1 MGINREE
8 QFLCNALAEVLA
20 GKEPPHPEKGTDM
33 DRVLEL
39 AYAHKVHPLL
49 YECSDREEVSAEW
62 RERLKRESRKIVS
75 QNYRLLFLTKY
86 LTSVLE
92 ENGIGTAVL
101 KGVGVAQLYPVPEL
115 RKSGDIDLLVS
126 RKHLAKAEELMKE
139 AGFAREEEQWTRHHV
154 SYVTKEGISIELH
167 IMLAEEID
175 FQALNQYMNGKEE
188 EFLAHTIR
196 KEIMG
201 IPLPVMQDAYQGLY
215 LLIHMTQHFMK
226 AGFGLKLLCDWVV
239 FWNGTVAEEAQEKF
253 ARLIEE
259 SGLGAFS
266 DIVTQCC
273 ITYLGLQEEKL
284 LFRKKEDVKCK
295 EFMEDVFE
303 AEEFGKSSA
312 DRMVAMRGNGI
323 GDYIREFHRQMKI
336 TYPRASGNILLWP
349 ALWCMTFT
357 GFIYR
362 NYTRRNV
369 SSLAVLKKAGSR
381 SRMMKELGFF
391 TEEKGDRKK

>member
-1 MGINREE
+1 M
-8 QFLCNALAEVLA
+8 
-20 GKEPPHPEKGTDM
+20 
-33 DRVLEL
+33 
-39 AYAHKVHPLL
+39 
-49 YECSDREEVSAEW
+49 
-62 RERLKRESRKIVS
+62 
-75 QNYRLLFLTKY
+75 
-86 LTSVLE
+86 
-92 ENGIGTAVL
+92 
-101 KGVGVAQLYPVPEL
+101 AQLYPVPEL

-139 AGFAREEEQWTRHHV
+139 AGFVREEEQWTRHHV

-175 FQALNQYMNGKEE
+175 FPALNQYMNGKEE

-201 IPLPVMQDAYQGLY
+201 IPLPVLQDAYQGLY

-239 FWNGTVAEEAQEKF
+239 FWNGTVAEEEQEKF

-336 TYPRASGNILLWP
+336 TYPRASGNVLLWP

>member
-1 MGINREE
+1 
-8 QFLCNALAEVLA
+8 
-20 GKEPPHPEKGTDM
+20 
-33 DRVLEL
+33 
-39 AYAHKVHPLL
+39 
-49 YECSDREEVSAEW
+49 
-62 RERLKRESRKIVS
+62 
-75 QNYRLLFLTKY
+75 
-86 LTSVLE
+86 
-92 ENGIGTAVL
+92 
-101 KGVGVAQLYPVPEL
+101 
-115 RKSGDIDLLVS
+115 
-126 RKHLAKAEELMKE
+126 
-139 AGFAREEEQWTRHHV
+139 
-154 SYVTKEGISIELH
+154 
-167 IMLAEEID
+167 
-175 FQALNQYMNGKEE
+175 
-188 EFLAHTIR
+188 
-196 KEIMG
+196 
-201 IPLPVMQDAYQGLY
+201 
-215 LLIHMTQHFMK
+215 MTQHFMK

-239 FWNGTVAEEAQEKF
+239 FWNGTVAEEEQEKF

>member
-154 SYVTKEGISIELH
+154 SYVT
-167 IMLAEEID
+167 
-175 FQALNQYMNGKEE
+175 
-188 EFLAHTIR
+188 
-196 KEIMG
+196 
-201 IPLPVMQDAYQGLY
+201 
-215 LLIHMTQHFMK
+215 
-226 AGFGLKLLCDWVV
+226 
-239 FWNGTVAEEAQEKF
+239 
-253 ARLIEE
+253 
-259 SGLGAFS
+259 
-266 DIVTQCC
+266 
-273 ITYLGLQEEKL
+273 
-284 LFRKKEDVKCK
+284 
-295 EFMEDVFE
+295 
-303 AEEFGKSSA
+303 
-312 DRMVAMRGNGI
+312 
-323 GDYIREFHRQMKI
+323 
-336 TYPRASGNILLWP
+336 
-349 ALWCMTFT
+349 
-357 GFIYR
+357 
-362 NYTRRNV
+362 
-369 SSLAVLKKAGSR
+369 
-381 SRMMKELGFF
+381 
-391 TEEKGDRKK
+391 